1 MDPEQQKKDELE
13 NNPDFKKILK
23 ALKMGV
29 PVLQVRNNIRM
40 QGKFDPD
47 DLLMFCS
54 SDQIMTL
61 KKLGDY
67 KGTKY

>member
-40 QGKFDPD
+40 QVKFDPD